1 MSGATMLADDATV
14 VQRILDH
21 IDNKTTDLG
30 DSVWREPV
38 ANYRCP
44 ERFAAEMRV
53 LRSLPTGFCPSAA
66 LPEAGSF
73 VARNAAGTPLLAVRD
88 GEGRA
93 RVFRNACRHRGT
105 QVADGAGCKK
115 AFVCRYHGWTYGLDG
130 ALRHLPHEYGFPG
143 FDKQRHGLV
152 EVESVERHGIVFAK
166 QGDDPA
172 AALDTLP
179 ELISP
184 DYRLLVTNE
193 RDIPA
198 NWKVLVESFL
208 EGYHIRA
215 THTSTF
221 YPLQFDNLNVVERF
235 GRNNRIAF
243 PYRAVH
249 KLRGA
254 PPEQRS
260 AAGVLTYV
268 YHLFP
273 NVMVATFPERMFLV
287 VLEPLAIDC
296 TKQIT
301 YLLTSGDDGDTE
313 IQDALQRGSELVDAG
328 ATEDREVVCAIQR
341 GLDSGA
347 NEYFEFGLFE
357 HAIGHFHRSLN
368 AALAGSGAA
377 AAQ

>member
-184 DYRLLVTNE
+184 AYRLLVTNE

-254 PPEQRS
+254 PPEQQS

-357 HAIGHFHRSLN
+357 HAIGHFHRSLH